1 MKIGELNLDIKV
13 SNCSS
18 CENLV
23 IEDHSY
29 YLTTPERPSIQ
40 IQLPGFNT
48 TWTFDFTPEKTN
60 IFNSYS
66 FGVSPTS
73 CLSELP
79 DGLYT
84 IKYMICPY
92 DQLYQ
97 TVYYVRQCK
106 AQCQWDTLLK
116 KSFDSC
122 YDLSPD
128 VNMLLNKIEY
138 LLKGAEI
145 FANDCEPDKAIEI
158 HQKAVELLNRLECI
172 LE

>member
-1 MKIGELNLDIKV
+1 
-13 SNCSS
+13 
-18 CENLV
+18 
-23 IEDHSY
+23 
-29 YLTTPERPSIQ
+29 
-40 IQLPGFNT
+40 
-48 TWTFDFTPEKTN
+48 
-60 IFNSYS
+60 
-66 FGVSPTS
+66 
-73 CLSELP
+73 
-79 DGLYT
+79 
-84 IKYMICPY
+84 MICPY